1 MGVRIWRRH
10 LSRALRLGQP
20 VSSIDTGKSSQCVYY
35 AIQLMKQPAS
45 PAFLAQAPNNS
56 RERSSLVLT
65 QAGPTGFPA
74 LDVQTPGRSDP
85 GRYLRAAA
93 TIGAR
98 SRRRAAPPRPPQPH
112 TRERPFAGRRYRS
125 YLARRRGLSH
135 SGRPWQSSGLPGSQ
149 LPPRGRRATAIGLL
163 GSARRPQ
170 LPAPPEVY

>member
-20 VSSIDTGKSSQCVYY
+20 VSSIDSGKSSQCVY

-85 GRYLRAAA
+85 AGTCEQRRPLERDRGGEQRHHGRRSPTRANGHSRDAGIDLTSPAGADCHTADAHGSLADFRVPSCPRAAA
-93 TIGAR
+93 
-98 SRRRAAPPRPPQPH
+98 AP
-112 TRERPFAGRRYRS
+112 
-125 YLARRRGLSH
+125 
-135 SGRPWQSSGLPGSQ
+135 
-149 LPPRGRRATAIGLL
+149 TAIGLL